1 MECAE
6 SVLKK
11 TIISR
16 LSTGRQRFFH
26 MFSTIVR
33 VRRLF
38 TAVTVAL
45 AVCWITAAPQAQ
57 GASASLFRI
66 FLSDGT
72 SLVSYGEF
80 ARVADRVVF
89 SVPLGEGPEPKLH
102 LVSIPEST
110 VDWTRTDEYTLAVRA
125 KRYAD
130 TRGEQDFVM
139 LTGQV
144 TAALNDIALAPDPKR
159 RVAMAEE
166 ARRNL
171 AAWPAANHGYRAADV
186 AQLVGMLDDVVAEM
200 RIAAGGNQFDLSL
213 VATSTPPPMAALIP
227 PPDVRGSLEA
237 AYRAALLAG
246 DPDERIALLRTLT
259 QELAFA
265 PASATWAPVLRVR
278 ASAALLAELRVENAY
293 GELVKNTLKRAA
305 ERAVRADVRGLQQI
319 IAQALSHDDR
329 LGRRRSG
336 QMTGLLAALDLRLD
350 EARRIRLARDSWAM
364 RLEEFKTYRD
374 AVRKPRQRIAG
385 LRKWLEHIRDLSG
398 PDPALLPKLEAHA
411 SLALREFA
419 AVPPPAGLQAPH
431 GLFVASVHLIHQ
443 AVSLRRSAISTKTL
457 KLAWDASAAA
467 SGALTLA
474 THAQDELTRL
484 IAATEETQKEATEET
499 RPQKKRSH

>member
-1 MECAE
+1 
-6 SVLKK
+6 
-11 TIISR
+11 
-16 LSTGRQRFFH
+16 
-26 MFSTIVR
+26 MFSTVVR
-33 VRRLF
+33 VRTFF
-38 TAVTVAL
+38 TALAAVL
-45 AVCWITAAPQAQ
+45 AVSWMTATPRAQ
-57 GASASLFRI
+57 GASAALFRI

-89 SVPLGEGPEPKLH
+89 SIPLGEGPDPKLH

-110 VDWTRTDEYTLAVRA
+110 VNWARTDEYSVAVRA
-125 KRYAD
+125 HRYAE

-200 RIAAGGNQFDLSL
+200 RIAAGENQFDLSL
-213 VATSTPPPMAALIP
+213 VATSTPPPLAPLLP

-237 AYRAALLAG
+237 AYRAALLAS

-259 QELAFA
+259 QELPFA
-265 PASATWAPVLRVR
+265 PSSATWAPVLRAR

-293 GELVKNTLKRAA
+293 GDLVKNALKGGA
-305 ERAVRADVRGLQQI
+305 ERAARADVRGLQQI
-319 IAQALSHDDR
+319 IAKALSTDDR

-336 QMTGLLAALDLRLD
+336 QMAGLLAALDLRLD
-350 EARRIRLARDSWAM
+350 QARRLRLARDGWGV
-364 RLEEFKTYRD
+364 RVEEFRAYR
-374 AVRKPRQRIAG
+374 AAIRKPRERVAG
-385 LRKWLEHIRDLSG
+385 LRKWLGHIRDLSG
-398 PDPALLPKLEAHA
+398 PDPAVLRKLDDHA
-411 SLALREFA
+411 SVAQREFS
-419 AVPPPAGLQAPH
+419 AVTPPPELQATH
-431 GLFVASVHLIHQ
+431 GLFVASVHMIRQ
-443 AVSLRRSAISTKTL
+443 ATSLRRNAMSSNSL
-457 KLAWDASAAA
+457 KLAWDASSAAA
-467 SGALTLA
+467 GALILA
-474 THAQDELTRL
+474 ERASDELNRL
-484 IAATEETQKEATEET
+484 ISAPTTS
-499 RPQKKRSH
+499 R